1 LLCPACHDENPDRSR
16 FCGQCGTPL
25 RDLAPARPS
34 FPLQDVIVPRRGANG
49 DADRSGSRPR
59 TVEPLPKEVIDYDNG
74 LPLLAEPGMD
84 RRRQTP
90 DAVRQAMQAV
100 WGDAAS
106 VHEREAPT
114 PLVSEAAV
122 PEDLWNPA
130 VVGETGRRPGP
141 APSADFAHSGVE
153 ELTPPANVPAPSP
166 DSAPPDG
173 AKDLSRF
180 LDFTPA
186 HHDKSGSL
194 SGPSFLGLS
203 GDAETMEP
211 EDEPKARRWPHYA
224 AMVVAIG
231 FSAALVMAT
240 AMHWTSVSGAASRVY
255 DAASRYARVGATYIQ
270 LLRTGK
276 TDSSAKSTEPSSAS
290 ASPASNQKAAPNFV
304 VEQPPT
310 HPAQAAGGE
319 ASAGVPKTT
328 VEPPAPESPAPSAGS
343 VPLNSTAL
351 NAAAKGERQA
361 VEPKQAPDSRIQPKA
376 VERKQLA
383 NAKPRSAAPKPSA
396 RQSSKLAAGQ
406 AEYQQALATK
416 NPEIARALLWRATA
430 LGNSDAQVRLADMY
444 IYGQGVPQNCDQG
457 LILLRSAAQKAN
469 PHAQSKLGVFY
480 ATGKCVSQDRVQ
492 AYRWLTRAFNNDQSS
507 EWTEKNRETVWRQMS
522 PEERSR
528 TATAK
533 R

>member
-1 LLCPACHDENPDRSR
+1 
-16 FCGQCGTPL
+16 
-25 RDLAPARPS
+25 
-34 FPLQDVIVPRRGANG
+34 LQDVIVPQRGANG

-90 DAVRQAMQAV
+90 DAVRQALQAV
-100 WGDAAS
+100 WGDAAPI
-106 VHEREAPT
+106 HQREAPT
-114 PLVSEAAV
+114 

-130 VVGETGRRPGP
+130 ADTVAET
-141 APSADFAHSGVE
+141 VLN
-153 ELTPPANVPAPSP
+153 ELTPQADVPTPSPDSPTRGEIGFNAP

-186 HHDKSGSL
+186 HQDESGSV

-203 GDAETMEP
+203 GDAEPLDP

-224 AMVVAIG
+224 AMVIAIG
-231 FSAALVMAT
+231 FIAAALVLAT

-276 TDSSAKSTEPSSAS
+276 TDSSAKSTEPSSAG
-290 ASPASNQKAAPNFV
+290 ASPASNQKVAPEFV
-304 VEQPPT
+304 VEQPAT

-328 VEPPAPESPAPSAGS
+328 AEPPAPESPAPSAGN

-351 NAAAKGERQA
+351 NTAAKGERQA

-383 NAKPRSAAPKPSA
+383 NAKPRPAAPKPSA
-396 RQSSKLAAGQ
+396 RQSSRLTAGQ
-406 AEYQQALATK
+406 AEYQQALAAK
-416 NPEIARALLWRATA
+416 NPELARALLWRATA

-492 AYRWLTRAFNNDQSS
+492 AYRWLTRALNNDQSS
-507 EWTEKNRETVWRQMS
+507 EWTERNRETVWRQMS

-528 TATAK
+528 AATAK

>member
-1 LLCPACHDENPDRSR
+1 MLCPACHDENPDRNR

-25 RDLAPARPS
+25 RDLAPTRPS
-34 FPLQDVIVPRRGANG
+34 FPLQDVIAPWRGANG
-49 DADRSGSRPR
+49 DAGRAGSNPR

-90 DAVRQAMQAV
+90 DVVRQAMQAV
-100 WGDAAS
+100 WWDAAS
-106 VHEREAPT
+106 IHERKPPT
-114 PLVSEAAV
+114 

-130 VVGETGRRPGP
+130 MMDEIDRQPGP
-141 APSADFAHSGVE
+141 APSVDFARSGVE
-153 ELTPPANVPAPSP
+153 ELTSPADVPASPTDLPPP
-166 DSAPPDG
+166 DSE
-173 AKDLSRF
+173 KDLSRF

-186 HHDKSGSL
+186 HHDEPGSL

-203 GDAETMEP
+203 GDAEALEP
-211 EDEPKARRWPHYA
+211 EDEPRPKRWPRYA

-231 FSAALVMAT
+231 FSAALVVAT

-255 DAASRYARVGATYIQ
+255 DAASRYTRVATTYIQ

-290 ASPASNQKAAPNFV
+290 ASPASNQKAAPDFV
-304 VEQPPT
+304 VEQPPAR
-310 HPAQAAGGE
+310 PAQVAGAE
-319 ASAGVPKTT
+319 APKST
-328 VEPPAPESPAPSAGS
+328 VEPPAPESTAPSAAN
-343 VPLNSTAL
+343 VPPDSTAL
-351 NAAAKGERQA
+351 NAAAKGGSGDSTGQTQA
-361 VEPKQAPDSRIQPKA
+361 VEPKQAPDSRRQPQA

-383 NAKPRSAAPKPSA
+383 NAKPRPAAPKPSA
-396 RQSSKLAAGQ
+396 RQSSKPTAGQ
-406 AEYQQALATK
+406 AEYQQALAAR

-457 LILLRSAAQKAN
+457 LMLLRSAAQKAN

-480 ATGKCVSQDRVQ
+480 AIGKCVSQDRVQ
-492 AYRWLTRAFNNDQSS
+492 GYRWLTRALNNDRSS
-507 EWTEKNRETVWRQMS
+507 EWTERNRETVWRQMS

-528 TATAK
+528 AATAK

>member
-1 LLCPACHDENPDRSR
+1 
-16 FCGQCGTPL
+16 
-25 RDLAPARPS
+25 
-34 FPLQDVIVPRRGANG
+34 LQDVIVPRRGANG
-49 DADRSGSRPR
+49 DADRAGSRSR
-59 TVEPLPKEVIDYDNG
+59 IVEPLPKEVIDYDNG

-90 DAVRQAMQAV
+90 DAVRQAMQSV
-100 WGDAAS
+100 WGNAATIQQP
-106 VHEREAPT
+106 EAPAQ
-114 PLVSEAAV
+114 PVSEAAA

-130 VVGETGRRPGP
+130 VVGETGRQPGP
-141 APSADFAHSGVE
+141 APSTDFARSGVE
-153 ELTPPANVPAPSP
+153 ELIPPTEVSAPSL

-180 LDFTPA
+180 LDFTPV
-186 HHDKSGSL
+186 HHAGSGNL

-203 GDAETMEP
+203 GDAEALEP
-211 EDEPKARRWPHYA
+211 EEEPKARRWPRYFA
-224 AMVVAIG
+224 VVVAIG
-231 FSAALVMAT
+231 FIAALVAVT
-240 AMHWTSVSGAASRVY
+240 AMHRTSVSGAASRVY

-276 TDSSAKSTEPSSAS
+276 TDSPTKSTEPSSAS
-290 ASPASNQKAAPNFV
+290 ASPASDQKANPAFV
-304 VEQPPT
+304 VEQPPP
-310 HPAQAAGGE
+310 HPAQPAGGE
-319 ASAGVPKTT
+319 ASAGVPKMT
-328 VEPPAPESPAPSAGS
+328 VEAPAPASPAPSAGNA
-343 VPLNSTAL
+343 PLNSTAL
-351 NAAAKGERQA
+351 NAEAKGGHPA
-361 VEPKQAPDSRIQPKA
+361 VEPRQAPASQSKPQA
-376 VERKQLA
+376 VERKRLA
-383 NAKPRSAAPKPSA
+383 NAKPRPAAPKPSA

-406 AEYQQALATK
+406 AEYQQALVAK

-469 PHAQSKLGVFY
+469 PHAQSKLGVLY
-480 ATGKCVSQDRVQ
+480 ATGKCISQDRVQ
-492 AYRWLTRAFNNDQSS
+492 AYRWLTRALNSDQGS

-528 TATAK
+528 AATAT